1 MAYMARTFVTARRAL
16 AVDLQFTRGVN
27 AETTDGVAVAMA
39 GASARHLHEVL
50 TPAHPAHLPQLLLAE
65 QCCTSTSVRRRHV
78 SDQEQEQAQEL
89 KGTEGS
95 ECDLACV
102 KSGNNLMQR
111 RESTTGGSK

>member
-50 TPAHPAHLPQLLLAE
+50 PSVHPAHLPQLLLAE
-65 QCCTSTSVRRRHV
+65 QCRTSTPVHRRHV

-89 KGTEGS
+89 KETQGS